1 MEWSHQRNPH
11 RPAGGVYRGLAL
23 PFSAFVLAAS
33 VALVW
38 WIDRSQR
45 RASLAQ
51 FRDMA
56 AANALIIDRLRLPR
70 SPELAQNLASVLGV
84 GVGFRFHDQ
93 SGSSSLSPDLD
104 AAIATLLGPS
114 PASGHAAGRDV
125 AAAPLADGT
134 AHLILARDTAGF
146 LPNTLGWLLPSL
158 IVTALGGG
166 LALLVARRIVK
177 PLGILNDWLPNLER
191 DTPEPIP
198 GDVTGRSDEIGA
210 LARSLADN
218 HRRLREEQSLRR
230 QSERLATLGRI
241 ATSLAHEIRNPAA
254 AIRLHADLLSKE
266 RAADSLDLI
275 RDETDRIT
283 DLVNQWLFVARAE
296 PARWERHDLVA
307 MARRV
312 LRRLEPQFAHAGVT
326 WELSG
331 DDTVPIEADG
341 PRIEQALRNWF
352 VNAMQA
358 MPEGGAI
365 RVRVSNEENAAVLE
379 ILDGGPGFS
388 EEALRRW
395 DEPFFSEREG
405 GMGLG
410 LTLASEVTRAHG
422 GRVSVAN
429 HLDGGAVVQAEFPQT
444 RS

>member
-1 MEWSHQRNPH
+1 MQSPQQRSG
-11 RPAGGVYRGLAL
+11 PAGGVFRGLVL
-23 PFSAFVLAAS
+23 PFSAFVLGAS
-33 VALVW
+33 LALVW
-38 WIDRSQR
+38 WIEWSHR
-45 RASLAQ
+45 RDSLAQ
-51 FRDMA
+51 FRETA
-56 AANALIIDRLRLPR
+56 AANARMIDRLRLPR
-70 SPELAQNLASVLGV
+70 SPELAQNLSGVLGV
-84 GVGFRFHDQ
+84 GVGFRFP
-93 SGSSSLSPDLD
+93 GKTGATGLSPELE
-104 AAIATLLGPS
+104 AAIDSLTGPQA
-114 PASGHAAGRDV
+114 ASSRAAGNDV
-125 AAAPLADGT
+125 AVAPLADG
-134 AHLILARDTAGF
+134 ASHLILVRDAAGF
-146 LPNTLGWLLPSL
+146 MPNTLGWLLPSL

-166 LALLVARRIVK
+166 LAFLVARRIVK

-198 GDVTGRSDEIGA
+198 AGVTARADEIGA
-210 LARSLADN
+210 LARSLSEN
-218 HRRLREEQSLRR
+218 QRRLREEQNLRR

-254 AIRLHADLLSKE
+254 AIRLHADLLAKDHPAE
-266 RAADSLDLI
+266 SLDLI

-296 PARWERHDLVA
+296 PARWERHDLVE

-312 LRRLEPQFAHAGVT
+312 LRRLEPQLTHAGVT
-326 WELSG
+326 WELSSE
-331 DDTVPIEADG
+331 DSAPIEADG
-341 PRIEQALRNWF
+341 PRVEQALRNWF

-358 MPEGGAI
+358 MPEGGLI
-365 RVRVSNEENAAVLE
+365 STRVNIEENAAVLE
-379 ILDGGPGFS
+379 IRDEGPGFS

-410 LTLASEVTRAHG
+410 LTLAAEVTRANG

-429 HLDGGAVVQAEFPQT
+429 DPAGGAVVRAEFPKT